1 MDNDSKKPV
10 IKMMTN
16 VNTILKEILQEV
28 SQLKNEIN
36 DIKEQLNEKDFEK
49 VEEVD
54 KSTWFF

>member
-1 MDNDSKKPV
+1 MESNKKPV
-10 IKMMTN
+10 IKILCD
-16 VNTILKEILQEV
+16 VNKTLQILLQEV